1 MNKLKD
7 LINRL
12 VRNKQA
18 FQKMDNE
25 AQDVNVP
32 VVNAEIADGKRIA
45 MDDIRTLNPDE
56 IFVFGSNRQGM
67 HGGGAAYYAYKHFG
81 SEWGKGEGLYGQSY
95 ALPTMEGEE
104 SFRSA
109 VERFL
114 LFAAEHQ
121 EYTFLVTAVG
131 CGIAGYTVEEVAPWF
146 APAIAMENVY
156 LPRAFWNYL
165 SAK

>member
-1 MNKLKD
+1 MNKLKN

-12 VRNKQA
+12 VRKKQA

>member
-1 MNKLKD
+1 MNKLKN

-12 VRNKQA
+12 VRKKQA

-67 HGGGAAYYAYKHFG
+67 HGGGAAYCAFKNFG
-81 SEWGKGEGLYGQSY
+81 AEWGKGEGLYGQSY

-114 LFAAEHQ
+114 SFAAEHR

-131 CGIAGYTVEEVAPWF
+131 CGIAGYTAEEVAHWF
-146 APAIAMENVY
+146 ARAIAMENVY
-156 LPRAFWNYL
+156 LPRAFWNCL
-165 SAK
+165 LTK

>member
-1 MNKLKD
+1 MTQLKS

-12 VRNKQA
+12 ISKKQA
-18 FQKMDNE
+18 PNEMDNK
-25 AQDVNVP
+25 AQNMNMS
-32 VVNAEIADGKRIA
+32 VVNTQVIAGKRMA
-45 MDDIRTLNPDE
+45 KDDIRTLNPNE